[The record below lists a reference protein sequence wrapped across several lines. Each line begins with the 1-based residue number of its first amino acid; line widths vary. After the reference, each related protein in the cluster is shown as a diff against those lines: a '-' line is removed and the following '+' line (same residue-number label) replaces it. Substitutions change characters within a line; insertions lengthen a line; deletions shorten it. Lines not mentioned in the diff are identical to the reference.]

1 MRVIAV
7 LNPKGGSGKTT
18 LAVHIAN
25 ALQQAG
31 HDVLLIDSDP
41 QGSARDWAAANR
53 DQSLPVA
60 GVDRPVL
67 ERDVKALGR
76 GRDFVV
82 IDGCPRMQ
90 AMTASALAAADL
102 VVIPVQPSPLDIWAA
117 SELVTAVQDRELA
130 GLLVI
135 NRAVPRAHLPAEA
148 RLALVEFGIP
158 VATTQIGSRVVY
170 PAAMARGLTVLDT
183 HDLRAKAEIHALT
196 TEIINQLKE
205 GA

>member
-18 LAVHIAN
+18 IAVHIAK
-25 ALQQAG
+25 ALQLAG

-41 QGSARDWAAANR
+41 QGSARDWSAANPY
-53 DQSLPVA
+53 QSLPVA

-67 ERDVKALGR
+67 ERETKALGR
-76 GRDFVV
+76 GRDFVI

-102 VVIPVQPSPLDIWAA
+102 AVIPIQPSPLDIWAA
-117 SELVTAVQDRELA
+117 SELVTAVQERDLA

-135 NRAVPRAHLPAEA
+135 NRAVPRARLPAEA

-158 VATTQIGSRVVY
+158 VATTQIVSRVAY
-170 PAAMARGLTVLDT
+170 PTAMARGMTVLDT
-183 HDLRAKAEIHALT
+183 HNPRARAEIQVLT
-196 TEIINQLKE
+196 TEIIKQLRE